1 MRQLRQGQRFL
12 RRVITSRRHLRRSR
26 RSLERE
32 LHELHA
38 RLGWWPGHFY
48 SPIPSPDEVR
58 RRADRIFAKPTELP
72 GLALDVPQ
80 QLELLTSLRPYIVDG
95 PFRDPPR
102 PGLRYRLENPN
113 FELAEAAILSAML
126 RHLRPQRIV
135 EIGSGYSSAVIL
147 DTNDL
152 ALDGA
157 ANCTFIDPFPGLLMS
172 LLRPGDAESVDIL
185 PLPVQDVD
193 VGRFSSLEPGDVLI
207 VDSSHVVKVGSDVN
221 HIVFELLPA
230 LAAGVHV
237 HFHDVRYPFEYPYE
251 WVEEG
256 RAWNEAYLLRAFL
269 QFNRAFRVVLYPSYL
284 ALHHTEA
291 IAGRMPAFMRNPG
304 SSLWIARA
312 ACDPGSGLATPRDL
326 QCET

>member
-1 MRQLRQGQRFL
+1 MRRLRQPRRFI
-12 RRVITSRRHLRRSR
+12 RRVISGRRQPRRSR

-38 RLGWWPGHFY
+38 RLGWLPGHFY

-58 RRADRIFAKPTELP
+58 RRADQIFATPIELP
-72 GLALDVPQ
+72 GIDLEVPQ
-80 QLELLTSLRPYIVDG
+80 QLELLSALRPYIVDG
-95 PFRDPPR
+95 PFQDPPR
-102 PGLRYRLENPN
+102 PGLRYRLDNPN
-113 FELAEAAILSAML
+113 FGLAEAAILSAML
-126 RHLRPQRIV
+126 RYLRPRRIV

-152 ALDGA
+152 ALGSA
-157 ANCTFIDPFPGLLMS
+157 VNCTFIDPFPDLLRS
-172 LLRPGDAESVDIL
+172 LLRAGDPETVDIL

-193 VGRFSSLEPGDVLI
+193 IGLFASLEAGDVVF

-221 HIVFELLPA
+221 HIVFEVLPA
-230 LAAGVHV
+230 LAAGVHI
-237 HFHDVRYPFEYPYE
+237 HFHDVRYPFEYPYDWLE
-251 WVEEG
+251 VG

-291 IAGRMPAFMRNPG
+291 MAGEMPTFMRNPG
-304 SSLWIARA
+304 SSLWIVRA
-312 ACDPGSGLATPRDL
+312 ACDSGSGLATPREL